1 MLAIADPKDRELVRF
16 SVGETFDANVKV
28 LQAVVPRPQ
37 STGPRDTY
45 IVRRVCKGPP
55 FARWRRGVREG
66 GALPPTWDPPAVV
79 VGDEEGNTFM
89 GEWYCPQVTI
99 SSFWDAKKNT
109 KKRQEHSAMFR
120 GWERGANPKHFFF
133 GISDFATVK
142 VAEDREER
150 GLPAWANEEVEWE
163 VPCELLLPLAHPLGR
178 AVRKIFW
185 DKGDL
190 GDVRV
195 PAHQHAEEV
204 YQRGEHLRLRE
215 WSPDDVADYEE
226 RLWYFQGDHVF
237 VGGEGVEGAEEE
249 EGEEAE
255 EEEGEEA
262 EEEGGEE
269 TEEEEGGE
277 EKEEERQAP
286 VDIEPELSIEV
297 DVDAPPQPPAPRPK
311 PSPKPPAEGAV
322 RRKPQPAYKYGGKK
336 ELVESASHGTL
347 REVPDVYYIP
357 GRWVDRRHP
366 LTLRRLGAPRG
377 APGVGHLYALFFEA
391 HPDGTMRTRVCETGG
406 AGYAEVEYIC
416 AHLGTL
422 FEGVPGCTKMPPVHI
437 WVSPPKRETKF
448 SVRRDGNRGVARCA
462 LLLARIVAHW
472 IKGGHYVPLED
483 LPGVGAGVEFTTVA
497 EMWGDV
503 AMLAAWGRDMA
514 RRPGQRPSGKLGA
527 VCDEVTAMVEART
540 DDPPL
545 VPLSWVGY
553 LALALAGEESLRVPF
568 GCVVPYSWGG
578 RFGEIQKF
586 VSEGRWEKV
595 RTEAKRT
602 GRVQQRVWLAQWV
615 SGGEGRKGVAHKQPK
630 ARVGKKRKL
639 TVG

>member
-1 MLAIADPKDRELVRF
+1 MQKDEVLAIADPKDRELVRF

-120 GWERGANPKHFFF
+120 GWGRGANPKHFFF

-226 RLWYFQGDHVF
+226 RLRYFQGDHVF

-255 EEEGEEA
+255 EEEVEEA
-262 EEEGGEE
+262 EEEEVEE

-311 PSPKPPAEGAV
+311 PSPKPPAKGAV

-357 GRWVDRRHP
+357 GRWVDRHHP

-377 APGVGHLYALFFEA
+377 APGVGHLYALFF
-391 HPDGTMRTRVCETGG
+391 
-406 AGYAEVEYIC
+406 
-416 AHLGTL
+416 
-422 FEGVPGCTKMPPVHI
+422 
-437 WVSPPKRETKF
+437 
-448 SVRRDGNRGVARCA
+448 
-462 LLLARIVAHW
+462 
-472 IKGGHYVPLED
+472 
-483 LPGVGAGVEFTTVA
+483 
-497 EMWGDV
+497 
-503 AMLAAWGRDMA
+503 
-514 RRPGQRPSGKLGA
+514 
-527 VCDEVTAMVEART
+527 
-540 DDPPL
+540 
-545 VPLSWVGY
+545 
-553 LALALAGEESLRVPF
+553 
-568 GCVVPYSWGG
+568 
-578 RFGEIQKF
+578 
-586 VSEGRWEKV
+586 
-595 RTEAKRT
+595 
-602 GRVQQRVWLAQWV
+602 
-615 SGGEGRKGVAHKQPK
+615 
-630 ARVGKKRKL
+630 
-639 TVG
+639 

>member
-1 MLAIADPKDRELVRF
+1 MLAIAHPKDRELVRF

-66 GALPPTWDPPAVV
+66 GALPPTWNPPAVV

-109 KKRQEHSAMFR
+109 QKRQEHSAMFR

-163 VPCELLLPLAHPLGR
+163 VPCELLLPLAHPLNR

-226 RLWYFQGDHVF
+226 RLRYFQGDHVF

-297 DVDAPPQPPAPRPK
+297 DVNAPPQPPAPRPK
-311 PSPKPPAEGAV
+311 PSPKPPAKGAV

-422 FEGVPGCTKMPPVHI
+422 FEGVPGCTKMPPVHF

-483 LPGVGAGVEFTTVA
+483 LPGVGADVEFTTVA

-503 AMLAAWGRDMA
+503 AMLAAWGGDMA

-540 DDPPL
+540 DEPPL

-602 GRVQQRVWLAQWV
+602 GRVQQRCGWLNGCRGARGVRGLHTSNQRHAWV
-615 SGGEGRKGVAHKQPK
+615 RRGS
-630 ARVGKKRKL
+630 
-639 TVG
+639 

>member
-1 MLAIADPKDRELVRF
+1 MGFGSAPLV
-16 SVGETFDANVKV
+16 VGTLYCMYPFCSIGQHHAEGRGAGHRRPQGPRARAVQCEETFDANVKV

-45 IVRRVCKGPP
+45 IVRRVCQGPP
-55 FARWRRGVREG
+55 FARWRRRVREG

-109 KKRQEHSAMFR
+109 KKREEHSAMFR
-120 GWERGANPKHFFF
+120 GWGRGANPKHFFF
-133 GISDFATVK
+133 GFSDFATVK
-142 VAEDREER
+142 IAEDREER

-163 VPCELLLPLAHPLGR
+163 VPCELLFSLAHPLGR
-178 AVRKIFW
+178 AVCKIFW

-226 RLWYFQGDHVF
+226 RLRYFQGDHVF

-255 EEEGEEA
+255 EEEVEEA
-262 EEEGGEE
+262 EEEEVE
-269 TEEEEGGE
+269 KTKEEEGGG

-297 DVDAPPQPPAPRPK
+297 DIDTPPPPPAPRPK
-311 PSPKPPAEGAV
+311 PSPKPPAKGAV

-357 GRWVDRRHP
+357 RRWVDP
-366 LTLRRLGAPRG
+366 VALR
-377 APGVGHLYALFFEA
+377 VW
-391 HPDGTMRTRVCETGG
+391 GTCMPCFLRPSRT
-406 AGYAEVEYIC
+406 
-416 AHLGTL
+416 
-422 FEGVPGCTKMPPVHI
+422 
-437 WVSPPKRETKF
+437 
-448 SVRRDGNRGVARCA
+448 ARCA
-462 LLLARIVAHW
+462 RACVRRVVRGMPRW
-472 IKGGHYVPLED
+472 STYVPTSALCLRGSRGAQKCPRATVGCPRLSGRQSFQCGGTGIGGLRDLRCVSHALWRIGSRED
-483 LPGVGAGVEFTTVA
+483 ITSPLRTSPESARAWSSRPLPRCGG
-497 EMWGDV
+497 
-503 AMLAAWGRDMA
+503 MLPCW
-514 RRPGQRPSGKLGA
+514 LH
-527 VCDEVTAMVEART
+527 
-540 DDPPL
+540 
-545 VPLSWVGY
+545 
-553 LALALAGEESLRVPF
+553 
-568 GCVVPYSWGG
+568 GG
-578 RFGEIQKF
+578 GT
-586 VSEGRWEKV
+586 W
-595 RTEAKRT
+595 
-602 GRVQQRVWLAQWV
+602 
-615 SGGEGRKGVAHKQPK
+615 
-630 ARVGKKRKL
+630 RVGRASGPPASWAPCA
-639 TVG
+639 TR

>member
-1 MLAIADPKDRELVRF
+1 MQKDEVLAIADPKDRELVRF

-55 FARWRRGVREG
+55 FVRWRRGVREG

-178 AVRKIFW
+178 AVRKTFW

-226 RLWYFQGDHVF
+226 RLRYFQGDHVF

-311 PSPKPPAEGAV
+311 PSPKPPAKGAV

-357 GRWVDRRHP
+357 GRWVDRPHP
-366 LTLRRLGAPRG
+366 LTLQRLGAPRG

-406 AGYAEVEYIC
+406 AEYAEVEYIC

-422 FEGVPGCTKMPPVHI
+422 FEGVPGCTKMPPVHF
-437 WVSPPKRETKF
+437 WVSPPKRETKL

-483 LPGVGAGVEFTTVA
+483 LPGVGADVEFTTVA

-503 AMLAAWGRDMA
+503 AMLAAWGGDMA

-540 DDPPL
+540 DEPPL

-578 RFGEIQKF
+578 AFWRNPKVCVRGE
-586 VSEGRWEKV
+586 V
-595 RTEAKRT
+595 
-602 GRVQQRVWLAQWV
+602 
-615 SGGEGRKGVAHKQPK
+615 GEG
-630 ARVGKKRKL
+630 
-639 TVG
+639 

>member
-1 MLAIADPKDRELVRF
+1 M
-16 SVGETFDANVKV
+16 G
-28 LQAVVPRPQ
+28 
-37 STGPRDTY
+37 
-45 IVRRVCKGPP
+45 
-55 FARWRRGVREG
+55 EG
-66 GALPPTWDPPAVV
+66 GQPET
-79 VGDEEGNTFM
+79 
-89 GEWYCPQVTI
+89 
-99 SSFWDAKKNT
+99 
-109 KKRQEHSAMFR
+109 
-120 GWERGANPKHFFF
+120 FFF

-226 RLWYFQGDHVF
+226 RLPYFQGDHVF

-249 EGEEAE
+249 EGEEAK

-262 EEEGGEE
+262 EEEGGGE

-297 DVDAPPQPPAPRPK
+297 DVHAPPQPPAPRPK
-311 PSPKPPAEGAV
+311 PSPKPPAKGAV

-422 FEGVPGCTKMPPVHI
+422 FEGVPGCTKMPPVHF

-483 LPGVGAGVEFTTVA
+483 LPRVGAGVEFTTVA

-503 AMLAAWGRDMA
+503 AMLAAWGGDMA

-545 VPLSWVGY
+545 VLLSWVGY

>member
-226 RLWYFQGDHVF
+226 RLRSFQGDHVF

-255 EEEGEEA
+255 EEEGDEA

-311 PSPKPPAEGAV
+311 PSPKPPAKGAV

-422 FEGVPGCTKMPPVHI
+422 FEGVPGCTKMPPVHF

-483 LPGVGAGVEFTTVA
+483 LPGVGADVEFTTVA

-503 AMLAAWGRDMA
+503 AMLAAWGGDMA

-527 VCDEVTAMVEART
+527 VCDEVTAMVEGCRGGRGAVRAPMCPLTPCMTPTTHVPRGRRTVGAR
-540 DDPPL
+540 
-545 VPLSWVGY
+545 PLSW
-553 LALALAGEESLRVPF
+553 ALKRGHIQSIPGGGGVQYGPPCAL
-568 GCVVPYSWGG
+568 
-578 RFGEIQKF
+578 
-586 VSEGRWEKV
+586 
-595 RTEAKRT
+595 
-602 GRVQQRVWLAQWV
+602 
-615 SGGEGRKGVAHKQPK
+615 
-630 ARVGKKRKL
+630 
-639 TVG
+639 

>member
-1 MLAIADPKDRELVRF
+1 MWGLGARLLSLAHFTACILFAALVSTMQKDEVLAIADPKDRELVRF

-45 IVRRVCKGPP
+45 IVRRVCQGPP

-66 GALPPTWDPPAVV
+66 GALPPTCDPPAVV

-109 KKRQEHSAMFR
+109 KKREEHSAMFR
-120 GWERGANPKHFFF
+120 GWGKGANPKHFFF
-133 GISDFATVK
+133 GISDLATVK

-163 VPCELLLPLAHPLGR
+163 VPCELLLPFAYPLGR

-190 GDVRV
+190 GDVTV

-204 YQRGEHLRLRE
+204 YQVGEHLRLRE

-226 RLWYFQGDHVF
+226 RLRYFQGDHVF

-255 EEEGEEA
+255 EEEVEEA
-262 EEEGGEE
+262 EEEEVEE
-269 TEEEEGGE
+269 TEEDEGGE
-277 EKEEERQAP
+277 EKEEDRQAP

-311 PSPKPPAEGAV
+311 PSPKPPAKGAV

-336 ELVESASHGTL
+336 ESVESASHGTL

-416 AHLGTL
+416 THLGTL
-422 FEGVPGCTKMPPVHI
+422 FEGVPGCTKMPPVHF

-448 SVRRDGNRGVARCA
+448 SVLRDVRCFWHALWRIGSREDITSPLRTSPESARAWSSRPLPRCGGMLPCWLHGKGTWCVGRASSPPASWAPCA
-462 LLLARIVAHW
+462 TR
-472 IKGGHYVPLED
+472 
-483 LPGVGAGVEFTTVA
+483 
-497 EMWGDV
+497 
-503 AMLAAWGRDMA
+503 
-514 RRPGQRPSGKLGA
+514 
-527 VCDEVTAMVEART
+527 
-540 DDPPL
+540 
-545 VPLSWVGY
+545 
-553 LALALAGEESLRVPF
+553 
-568 GCVVPYSWGG
+568 
-578 RFGEIQKF
+578 
-586 VSEGRWEKV
+586 
-595 RTEAKRT
+595 
-602 GRVQQRVWLAQWV
+602 
-615 SGGEGRKGVAHKQPK
+615 
-630 ARVGKKRKL
+630 
-639 TVG
+639 